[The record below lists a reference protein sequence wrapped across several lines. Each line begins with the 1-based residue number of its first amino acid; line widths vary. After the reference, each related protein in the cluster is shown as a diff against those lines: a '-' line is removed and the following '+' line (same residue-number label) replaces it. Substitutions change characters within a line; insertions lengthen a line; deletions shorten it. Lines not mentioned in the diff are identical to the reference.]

1 MTKFILPTALVILF
15 ACNSSSTEESGKSSL
30 LSDLASE
37 HLNGAIVS
45 YEETSYTPDSTGNIG
60 EMDSCC
66 VVSTEFN
73 ENGNALKSISK
84 DSKGV
89 VKEESTF
96 ERHPNGLWKS
106 STVSKEGKSTLNFD
120 TKMVDG
126 KYTLAIAYDSTGK
139 METYY
144 NGITQ
149 NEAGQVLSWKRYD
162 KDSVFR
168 EEGEAKYENNL
179 QTAFTAKDS
188 VGNIKNTFTAK
199 FNDKGEQTET
209 SNTNITKDS
218 TTTKVTKF
226 TYDSHDD
233 SGNWTQKTTLD
244 EKGKATKVVKRTYT
258 YAKKE

>member
-1 MTKFILPTALVILF
+1 MKKFILPFVLIIIF
-15 ACNSSSTEESGKSSL
+15 SCNSSTDEPGKSSVM
-30 LSDLASE
+30 SDLASE
-37 HLNGAIVS
+37 HLNGAITS

-66 VVSTEFN
+66 VVTTHYN
-73 ENGNALKSISK
+73 ENGNAFKTVSK

-89 VKEESTF
+89 EKEETTF

-106 STVSKEGKSTLNFD
+106 ATTLKDGKSNTTFD
-120 TKMVDG
+120 TKMEDG
-126 KYTLAIAYDSTGK
+126 KYTLAIGYDSTGK

-144 NGITQ
+144 TGITQ
-149 NEAGQVLSWKRYD
+149 NDAGQVLTWKRYD

-179 QTAFTAKDS
+179 QTSFTGKDS
-188 VGNIKNTFTAK
+188 VGKVKNTFTATY
-199 FNDKGEQTET
+199 NDKGEQTET

-226 TYDSHDD
+226 TYDSHDE
-233 SGNWTQKTTLD
+233 SGNWTQRTTLD
-244 EKGKATKVVKRTYT
+244 DKGKATKVVKRTYM
-258 YAKKE
+258 YAKKD